1 MSAFDM
7 AASRPWLMLPDAV
20 DNLMSI
26 ADRHGDPEALEAR
39 LGRPLENTRSVTLRD
54 GVAVIPVTGPIMRY
68 ANIFTRIS
76 GATSTQELATD
87 IQTAIDD
94 PKVRA
99 IILNID
105 SPGGEAS
112 GINELAD
119 LVYSARGKK
128 PIKSYTGGTLAS
140 AAYWIGS
147 AADEVVADDTALVGS
162 IGVITEVVT
171 RAAKE
176 GEKRYTIVS
185 SNAPNKRPDM
195 NTEEGRNKI
204 KETIDALSEVFVAKV
219 ARNLGVEAAAVP
231 GMGDGGGLKVGAAA
245 VEAGLAHR
253 LGSLESLITEMAKPA
268 ATKPRKLT
276 MSTVK
281 TTAELRA
288 ALAAGTDPQ
297 SIEIAEPVTPKAESV
312 DTDAIKAEAEKT
324 GAEAERD
331 RIKAINA
338 MAQPG
343 FEKEVSAA
351 IDEGLSVEAAGLSL
365 FKAAQDRGIT
375 VAAIKADSTKT
386 DPAAPPTG
394 SEAKS
399 FSPKSIWAARKGK
412 GAQA

>member
-162 IGVITEVVT
+162 IGVITEVIT

-219 ARNLGVEAAAVP
+219 ARNLGVEAANVP
-231 GMGDGGGLKVGAAA
+231 GMGDDGGLKVGAAA

-253 LGSLESLITEMAKPA
+253 LGSLESLITDMAKPA

-375 VAAIKADSTKT
+375 VAAINADSTKT

-399 FSPKSIWAARKGK
+399 FSPKSIWAAHKGK